1 MGGYK
6 RRDPNSDICCWPV
19 YSQSLC
25 KFYYSPITH
34 CQRTGHYA
42 ILSQLQQV
50 PWTKRQK
57 TPTNAYYHKRA
68 EIQYLIL
75 SFDQG
80 GFMGKMV
87 DKTFIPEDP
96 MSCLLPFVNIA
107 HTWYSDIHALPVG
120 SACKNK

>member
-1 MGGYK
+1 M
-6 RRDPNSDICCWPV
+6 
-19 YSQSLC
+19 
-25 KFYYSPITH
+25 
-34 CQRTGHYA
+34 GHYA

-50 PWTKRQK
+50 PWTKRQR

-87 DKTFIPEDP
+87 GKTFSPEDP
-96 MSCLLPFVNIA
+96 MYCLLPFVYIA
-107 HTWYSDIHALPVG
+107 HTWCSDIHVLHAGKTFMRV
-120 SACKNK
+120 KTNKFIFLEKPSTM

>member
-1 MGGYK
+1 MG
-6 RRDPNSDICCWPV
+6 
-19 YSQSLC
+19 
-25 KFYYSPITH
+25 H
-34 CQRTGHYA
+34 HA

-96 MSCLLPFVNIA
+96 VSCLLPFVNIT
-107 HTWYSDIHALPVG
+107 HTWCSDIHALHAG
-120 SACKNK
+120 NAWKNK